1 MNFKKV
7 ARPRLSMVSLASAL
21 ALIISP
27 LAYPSETDKTF
38 QAGMEKAK
46 VCATC
51 HGLDGKSTLDA
62 YPNLRGQN
70 KSYLISALKD
80 YKARHRT
87 SGLAVVMQQQADLLS
102 DQDIEELAHYYSQL
116 ESQPNQ

>member
-1 MNFKKV
+1 MNFKKGV
-7 ARPRLSMVSLASAL
+7 RRNFSMTCLASVL
-21 ALIISP
+21 GLIAAP
-27 LAYPSETDKTF
+27 TAYSSETDTTF
-38 QAGMEKAK
+38 EAGKEKAK

-51 HGLDGKSTLDA
+51 HGPEGMATLNA

-70 KSYLISALKD
+70 KEYLMSALKD
-80 YKARHRT
+80 YKARQRNG
-87 SGLAVVMQQQADLLS
+87 GLAVLMQQQADLLS